1 MKPNKDSIENA
12 YSLLRILNLSTEQI
26 RGRKYKEVD
35 KTFKD
40 VRKRIENF
48 KREVCSEK

>member
-1 MKPNKDSIENA
+1 MKSNKDSIENA

-26 RGRKYKEVD
+26 RGRKYKSID

-40 VRKRIENF
+40 VRKKIEKL
-48 KREVCSEK
+48 KRKD